1 MSSIEPSKLDR
12 MKRSFGSD
20 AALDEVF
27 IVLSVGAGLIA
38 TLGLLANSP
47 AVVIGAMVVAPWIM
61 PLRAAAFAVLFGD
74 IPLLTRSLR
83 TLMVGVCTTAVL
95 SIVLGKLAG
104 LPQFGS
110 EVEARIS
117 PNLLD
122 LGIALVAGG
131 LATYAKLRS
140 DAVSSLAGT
149 AIAVALVPPVC
160 VMGLLLSHARWEDAL
175 NAGLLFATNLLGI
188 LTGGL
193 VLMACRD
200 SYFRQELRRSQLGAA
215 SFALTGLLLIPL
227 GGSFINLLVQAKN
240 ENTRE
245 SVEKT
250 IAKFLTQETLTFGD
264 KKKIDVE
271 KVDID
276 WDQNPPVIRVI
287 VRVADPERPTF
298 KQVSA
303 VQEEINKRQDVR
315 FRLIVQRTAV
325 DIVGPKEQP
334 NVQSPIPKQP
344 IDSHTNTQPF
354 NNIKPV
360 DSIRPFKEVPLID
373 QLPFLDNMQSQKEE
387 NNNNLNSTI
396 EPEAI
401 KAPELPLDSR
411 TADQTQD

>member
-83 TLMVGVCTTAVL
+83 TLMVGVCTTTIL

-110 EVEARIS
+110 EVEARIL

-175 NAGLLFATNLLGI
+175 GAGLLFATNLLGI

-200 SYFRQELRRSQLGAA
+200 SYFRQELRRSHLGAA

-264 KKKIDVE
+264 KKKIDIE
-271 KVDID
+271 KVDIN

-315 FRLIVQRTAV
+315 FRLVVQRTAV

-334 NVQSPIPKQP
+334 NVESPTPKQP
-344 IDSHTNTQPF
+344 INSHTNTQPF

-387 NNNNLNSTI
+387 NNNNVNSTI
-396 EPEAI
+396 EPEAV
-401 KAPELPLDSR
+401 KVPELPLGSR

>member
-95 SIVLGKLAG
+95 SIMLGELAG

-122 LGIALVAGG
+122 LGIAFVAGG

-175 NAGLLFATNLLGI
+175 GAGLQFATNLLGI

-250 IAKFLTQETLTFGD
+250 IAKFLTRETLTFGD
-264 KKKIDVE
+264 KKKIDIE
-271 KVDID
+271 KVDIN

-315 FRLIVQRTAV
+315 FRLVVQRTAV

-334 NVQSPIPKQP
+334 NVESQTPKQP
-344 IDSHTNTQPF
+344 INSHTNTQPF

-387 NNNNLNSTI
+387 NNNNVNSTI

-401 KAPELPLDSR
+401 KAPELPLGSR

>member
-1 MSSIEPSKLDR
+1 MASIEPSQLDR
-12 MKRSFGSD
+12 MKRSFGND

-27 IVLSVGAGLIA
+27 IVLSIGAGLIA

-74 IPLLTRSLR
+74 IPLLTRSFR
-83 TLMVGVCTTAVL
+83 TLFVGVCATTVL
-95 SIVLGKLAG
+95 SILLGKLAG

-110 EVEARIS
+110 EVAARTS

-160 VMGLLLSHARWEDAL
+160 VMGLLLSHAYWEEAFG
-175 NAGLLFATNLLGI
+175 AGLLFATNLLGI

-193 VLMACRD
+193 VLMACKD
-200 SYFRQELRRSQLGAA
+200 SYFRQELRRSHLGAA

-227 GGSFINLLVQAKN
+227 GTSFINLLGQAN
-240 ENTRE
+240 RENTRE

-250 IAKFLTQETLTFGD
+250 IEQFLTQETLTFGD
-264 KKKIDVE
+264 KKKVDVE
-271 KVDID
+271 KVEID
-276 WDQNPPVIRVI
+276 WQNPPVVRVI
-287 VRVADPERPTF
+287 VRVADPELPTF

-303 VQEEINKRQDVR
+303 VQEEINKRQELR
-315 FRLIVQRTAV
+315 FRLVVQRTAV

-334 NVQSPIPKQP
+334 NLQSPISKQL
-344 IDSHTNTQPF
+344 IDSNTNTQPF
-354 NNIKPV
+354 NDTKPV
-360 DSIRPFKEVPLID
+360 DKKRPFKEVPLIEEM
-373 QLPFLDNMQSQKEE
+373 PFLDNMQFFEKGEK
-387 NNNNLNSTI
+387 NDLNST
-396 EPEAI
+396 PEI
-401 KAPELPLDSR
+401 QEIQAPELPLENRATEKSLN
-411 TADQTQD
+411 